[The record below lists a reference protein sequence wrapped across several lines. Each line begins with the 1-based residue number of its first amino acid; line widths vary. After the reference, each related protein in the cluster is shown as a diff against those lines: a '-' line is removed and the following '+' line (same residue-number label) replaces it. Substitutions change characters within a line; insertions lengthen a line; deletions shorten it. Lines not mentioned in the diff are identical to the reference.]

1 MISSS
6 SPKAGLYIS
15 VLAALYCSASIQSTN
30 AFTPTTNSR
39 RLNTELNNIFDAVGD
54 ILSGP
59 KLEAEDALPYH
70 PPFCDELSI
79 CDDGV
84 RTFAIKERP

>member
-1 MISSS
+1 MISS
-6 SPKAGLYIS
+6 SPKAGLYIC
-15 VLAALYCSASIQSTN
+15 VLVALCCCASIQSTN
-30 AFTPTTNSR
+30 AFTTSTTNSR
-39 RLNTELNNIFDAVGD
+39 RVNTELNNIFDAVGD